1 MGIFEGCSNLETV
14 TFTDEADTNI
24 VSISEYA
31 FYGCEKLTGIK
42 LPKNLKRIA
51 SFAFQYTGLSSITFP
66 ESLKSINEGAFS
78 YTDFEEI
85 NIPDSVEFLD
95 QGVFNGCVKLKKA
108 HLSKRLTT
116 IQTSCFTECKELC
129 EITGIENVR
138 AINCRAFARC
148 RSLKEFDF
156 SNINFIGKSA
166 FECSGL
172 EKIECSSRLM
182 NLGKQ
187 AFAGCIN
194 LKRVD
199 LSRCMD
205 LGKIPEE
212 CFNDIDNELDLRLP
226 AKALTFERRCL
237 HGLKLDHLIIYPGS
251 YLIGYA
257 LCGAEIQTLEF
268 LPADDENCTQRCLY
282 TGFELAKTK
291 VHELIVPDYMYD
303 KYKEIW
309 NKME

>member
-1 MGIFEGCSNLETV
+1 
-14 TFTDEADTNI
+14 
-24 VSISEYA
+24 
-31 FYGCEKLTGIK
+31 
-42 LPKNLKRIA
+42 
-51 SFAFQYTGLSSITFP
+51 
-66 ESLKSINEGAFS
+66 
-78 YTDFEEI
+78 
-85 NIPDSVEFLD
+85 
-95 QGVFNGCVKLKKA
+95 
-108 HLSKRLTT
+108 
-116 IQTSCFTECKELC
+116 
-129 EITGIENVR
+129 
-138 AINCRAFARC
+138 
-148 RSLKEFDF
+148 
-156 SNINFIGKSA
+156 
-166 FECSGL
+166 
-172 EKIECSSRLM
+172 M

-268 LPADDENCTQRCLY
+268 LPAEDENCTQTCLY
-282 TGFELAKTK
+282 TGYELAKTK